1 MTTLSVIKSKGLTS
15 GILLIITLFLL
26 FAVRTCQEFSSS
38 TSSTTTNVVSPIPDQ
53 PDNSNIGISHL
64 LLSQAPRH
72 VRKMINY
79 LKSIRHFTPPKG
91 YKGGKVFRNREGK
104 LPRDKKYREYDVHP
118 TIQNQSRGKERLVI
132 DEQKSVFYYT
142 KDHYNTFVKI
152 VPK

>member
-15 GILLIITLFLL
+15 GILLIINLFLL

-79 LKSIRHFTPPKG
+79 LKSIRHFTPTKG

-132 DEQKSVFYYT
+132 DEQKTVFYYT